1 MGVLQMHGLHRDR
14 NSVDRRQGKIWIRD
28 SKKLPKGAYGEVS
41 GKDYVP
47 YITDKSRT
55 GGNVAVLIIGIIL
68 AAIFAA
74 STTYSGMKAGL
85 TVAAGIPGAIIGSA
99 FVGAF
104 ARSKGILGKN
114 LIQGMSSGG
123 ESVASGFIFVL
134 PAVILIGSQITFLEG
149 LAVGVGG
156 VLFGIGI
163 AAIVHNYLIV
173 EEHGKLMY
181 PESMAISETLVASEA
196 GGDSIKYMGI
206 GFVISGFITVL
217 TGSFLNVANNVMS
230 LVGSKF
236 YKWKFDIEVNPL
248 LLGIGFIV
256 GLEVSLTMFAG
267 SILSNF
273 GIAPL
278 IGYFTDMAKDGAMVW
293 NNPAMPLNQMDVG
306 AISSSYVKYIGA
318 GMMLCG
324 GIIGAIKLIPTII
337 ASIKE
342 TLKAKSSAGE
352 GEEGSSIQMILL
364 LGGVVIGFLAAFLIS
379 GNIVM
384 AIIGAIISLLLSLL
398 FVIVAGRLTGTIGTS
413 NLPVSGMTIAS
424 LVIVTL
430 VFVIMGWTDLEAN
443 KSLLLFGSFIVVA
456 IAIAGGYTQSQK
468 VTYIIGGSKNEMQRY
483 FTIASIV
490 GVIVVVG
497 VILLL
502 SDQLRAT
509 GDNVQ
514 FALPQAN
521 LMSTLTSGIMSGSL
535 PWVMIIVG
543 VFMAI
548 VLYALNLPI
557 MTIAIGFYLPIA
569 TTSIILVGALIRLFV
584 ELVSKTEKE
593 KEVKVSNG
601 ISLSSG
607 LVAGGSIIGLIGIIL
622 QVTGVVTPKVPSGFA
637 ATNSMAIA
645 LLVVLVVLTALP
657 IVLSKVKNNE
667 QE

>member
-1 MGVLQMHGLHRDR
+1 M
-14 NSVDRRQGKIWIRD
+14 N
-28 SKKLPKGAYGEVS
+28 KKLPKGAYGEVS

-104 ARSKGILGKN
+104 ARSKDILGKN

-134 PAVILIGSQITFLEG
+134 PAVILIGSQITFFEG

-645 LLVVLVVLTALP
+645 LLVVLVVLTTLP

>member
-1 MGVLQMHGLHRDR
+1 M
-14 NSVDRRQGKIWIRD
+14 N
-28 SKKLPKGAYGEVS
+28 KKLPKGAYGEVS

-134 PAVILIGSQITFLEG
+134 PAVILIGSQITFFEG

-622 QVTGVVTPKVPSGFA
+622 QVTG
-637 ATNSMAIA
+637 
-645 LLVVLVVLTALP
+645 
-657 IVLSKVKNNE
+657 
-667 QE
+667 

>member
-1 MGVLQMHGLHRDR
+1 M
-14 NSVDRRQGKIWIRD
+14 N
-28 SKKLPKGAYGEVS
+28 KKLPKGAYGEVS

-134 PAVILIGSQITFLEG
+134 PAVILIGSQITFFEG

-318 GMMLCG
+318 GMMLCV

-622 QVTGVVTPKVPSGFA
+622 QVTGVVTPKIPSGFA

>member
-1 MGVLQMHGLHRDR
+1 MVKDE
-14 NSVDRRQGKIWIRD
+14 
-28 SKKLPKGAYGEVS
+28 KLPKGAYGEVS

-156 VLFGIGI
+156 VLFGIGV

-342 TLKAKSSAGE
+342 TLKAKSSTGE

-379 GNIVM
+379 GGNIVM

-657 IVLSKVKNNE
+657 IILSKVKNNE

>member
-1 MGVLQMHGLHRDR
+1 M
-14 NSVDRRQGKIWIRD
+14 N
-28 SKKLPKGAYGEVS
+28 KKLPKGAYGEVS

-134 PAVILIGSQITFLEG
+134 PAVILIGSQITFFEG

-413 NLPVSGMTIAS
+413 NLPVSGMTIAF

-645 LLVVLVVLTALP
+645 LLVVLVVLTTLP

>member
-1 MGVLQMHGLHRDR
+1 M
-14 NSVDRRQGKIWIRD
+14 N
-28 SKKLPKGAYGEVS
+28 KKLPKGAYGEVS

-104 ARSKGILGKN
+104 ARQKGILGKN

-156 VLFGIGI
+156 VLFGIGV

-342 TLKAKSSAGE
+342 TLKAKSNTGDA
-352 GEEGSSIQMILL
+352 EEGSSIQMILL
-364 LGGVVIGFLAAFLIS
+364 LGGVVVGFLAAFLIS
-379 GNIVM
+379 GNIAM

-430 VFVIMGWTDLEAN
+430 VFVVMGWTDLEAN

-502 SDQLRAT
+502 SDQLKAT

-548 VLYALNLPI
+548 VLYALKLPI

-584 ELVSKTEKE
+584 ELVSKSEKE
-593 KEVKVSNG
+593 KEAKVSNG

-622 QVTGVVTPKVPSGFA
+622 QVTGVITPKVPSGFA